1 MISPAPSDPA
11 PPRLHRDVPCPF
23 CGLACDDLG
32 IEVAASGMRVVANG
46 CERSRRM
53 FGAPAGS
60 GVPARIAGAPATL
73 PDAIQHAAA
82 ILRDA
87 TQPAFGG
94 LATDVAGSRAALAL
108 AERLGGAVDH
118 LGSRALMRNVRV
130 LQDRGALTTT
140 FAEVRNRADLIVVAG
155 TDVVSRFPRFFERV
169 AFGDAMFVRD
179 RADLIVVA
187 GTDVVSRFPRFFERV
202 AFGDA
207 MFVRDRDREIV
218 FVGAQAT
225 QPPGGAST
233 PAHIR
238 CDNRALGEVF
248 GALRALCAGTM
259 PPRDHVAGVALAELA
274 HLAQRMQDARYGVLV
289 WAAADLDFPHAEIA
303 IEAMVA
309 CVSTLNERTRFSSL
323 PLGGNEG
330 DVTANQVCLWQ
341 TGFPVRTSF
350 AGGLIDHDSGRYAL
364 EALLANDE
372 VDALVW
378 ISSFDAALA
387 PPPSRVPTIVLGRS
401 GMSVAPAPAV
411 QIDVATPGVDHAG
424 HFFRGDAVVA
434 VRLQKI
440 AQTPLP
446 RVADVLDLMTAA
458 VGRKL
463 EC

>member
-60 GVPARIAGAPATL
+60 GIPARIAGAPATL

-140 FAEVRNRADLIVVAG
+140 FAEVRN
-155 TDVVSRFPRFFERV
+155 
-169 AFGDAMFVRD
+169 

-289 WAAADLDFPHAEIA
+289 WAAADLDFPHAELA

-309 CVSTLNERTRFSSL
+309 CVSALNERTRFSSL

>member
-179 RADLIVVA
+179 R
-187 GTDVVSRFPRFFERV
+187 
-202 AFGDA
+202 
-207 MFVRDRDREIV
+207 DREIV

-225 QPPGGAST
+225 QLPGGAT

-289 WAAADLDFPHAEIA
+289 WAAADLDFPHAELA

-309 CVSTLNERTRFSSL
+309 CVSALNERTRFSSL

-387 PPPSRVPTIVLGRS
+387 PPPSRVHTIVLGRS

>member
-140 FAEVRNRADLIVVAG
+140 FAEVRN
-155 TDVVSRFPRFFERV
+155 
-169 AFGDAMFVRD
+169 

-364 EALLANDE
+364 EALLAHDE